1 VLGGTRRPIAPLL
14 LTLVLAT
21 TGCSSPNETNSAA
34 PEGSRGPAAATP
46 APGSSLAIAL
56 DKLDPNSRAL
66 AGLIDTDEIVDARL
80 DTGDPVNVLRD
91 VRAGGGT
98 AHLVSDTI
106 VLTRAPF
113 SVVLAA
119 LGRIDVGGG
128 SIAEDL
134 SAKRRIAAAP
144 PSVAVP
150 SSGTPYVEGDF
161 RVDGAAISIPAFRL
175 EPMIG
180 ALRGSIVTFD
190 GRPYASLSF
199 DGGCQPDAC
208 RLTAMGLIDGA
219 APQTPD
225 FWVVRAAAVNNWL
238 PTGDPRDR
246 ELRAIPRSLQR
257 AAEWIA
263 RSEPAVA
270 KRIATYSLISGF
282 GWTPGDPVLI
292 RIEYVRDCPAAVAP
306 VGSRLADDMVC
317 RDTLGVLVDV
327 RAGAVVDVVEAKG
340 RV

>member
-1 VLGGTRRPIAPLL
+1 MIRASRPPACLL
-14 LTLVLAT
+14 LALAVLAA
-21 TGCSSPNETNSAA
+21 GCGSPDETRSAA
-34 PEGSRGPAAATP
+34 PDGSRQPPAATP

-56 DKLDPNSRAL
+56 DKLDPNSRIL

-119 LGRIDVGGG
+119 LGRIDVGSG

-134 SAKRRIAAAP
+134 SAKRRIAGAAP
-144 PSVAVP
+144 KLDVP
-150 SSGTPYVEGDF
+150 SSGVPYAEGDF
-161 RVDGAAISIPAFRL
+161 RVDGAAVSIPAFRL

-180 ALRGSIVTFD
+180 ALRGSIATFD
-190 GRPYASLSF
+190 GRPYASLAV
-199 DGGCQPDAC
+199 DGGCQPDTC
-208 RLTAMGLIDGA
+208 RLTAMGLVDGA
-219 APQTPD
+219 VPQTPD
-225 FWVVRAAAVNNWL
+225 VWVVRAAAVNNWL
-238 PTGDPRDR
+238 PTGDARDR
-246 ELRAIPRSLQR
+246 DLRAIPRSLQR

-263 RSEPAVA
+263 RSELAVA
-270 KRIATYSLISGF
+270 KRIATYTFIAGF
-282 GWTPGDPVLI
+282 AWQPGDPVLI
-292 RIEYVRDCPAAVAP
+292 RIDYQRECPAAVGPA
-306 VGSRLADDMVC
+306 GARLADDMVC

-327 RAGAVVDVVEAKG
+327 RAGTVVDVVETKG
-340 RV
+340 VA